1 MFGNPEFDE
10 FVIDHPVFFE
20 FYDVWNCGT
29 AEEINKQFNS
39 VWGDYANE
47 QWGNQAT
54 KERMRE
60 WVLIQFGPGH

>member
-1 MFGNPEFDE
+1 MFTNPEFDE
-10 FVIDHPVFFE
+10 FIIDHPFFLE